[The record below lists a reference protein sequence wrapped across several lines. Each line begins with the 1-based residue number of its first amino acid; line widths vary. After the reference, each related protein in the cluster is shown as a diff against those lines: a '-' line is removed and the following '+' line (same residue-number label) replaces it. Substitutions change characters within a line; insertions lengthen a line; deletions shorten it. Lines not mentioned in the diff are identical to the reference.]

1 VCRDHV
7 ETGLRNLV
15 VTREGSVS
23 IILLDCSQALYFLTH
38 AKHKGGGGGEASE
51 AIIYIFHLLSRH
63 VSRFALASSSLAI
76 LTACSTIE

>member
-1 VCRDHV
+1 MYRDHV

-15 VTREGSVS
+15 VTWESSVS
-23 IILLDCSQALYFLTH
+23 IILLDCSQSLYFLTH

-51 AIIYIFHLLSRH
+51 AIICIFHLSRQ